1 MMQLFDEVGEA
12 VRSLAPDGIGQL
24 NIRPRAYGIKIWTGP
39 EKERREHYE
48 AQVIGPGDVP
58 DAEILAIEV
67 GFHAEH
73 PDPAAND
80 AAMAPLGRR
89 ERTWRK
95 ALGGEPVL
103 GAFLGRAEHWRRLS
117 ETWADPDLGDPD
129 LGVELASRLLDYL
142 GALEPLRSPSS

>member
-12 VRSLAPDGIGQL
+12 VRSLAPDTVGEL

-39 EKERREHYE
+39 EKEHRVHYE
-48 AQVIGPGDVP
+48 AQVVGPGDVA

-73 PDPAAND
+73 PDPAQND
-80 AAMAPLGRR
+80 ATMAPLAER

-95 ALGGEPVL
+95 ALGPEPVL
-103 GAFLGRAEHWRRLS
+103 GVFLGRADHWRRLS
-117 ETWADPDLGDPD
+117 ETWPDPDLSDPD

-142 GALEPLRSPSS
+142 AAIEPLRTRP